1 MKKINI
7 YLLIGLAATLSTSCA
22 DLDTEY
28 LGGAVSTTQKEST
41 LEYNPSMG
49 TASVTGM
56 FTDFAGI
63 FKISSNAHI
72 DFGYPSVMIGL
83 DSQGMDYTSK
93 NSGYN
98 WYSSYNGYSNR
109 STTGWPDNMMWMYNY
124 AQINICNTILPTIP
138 ADTDNN
144 TLKFYRA
151 QALAVRAFDYWT
163 LIQVYQYNYDGY
175 ADAPGVCLL
184 TDENIEEVAEN
195 GAPRATVAEIYD
207 QILKDLNEAV
217 SLLEGNPVTADQIIS
232 DKPKRMVSLA
242 VAYGLRARVYLTMHK
257 YADAANDA
265 QRAIA
270 AFSGRPYSIE
280 EVSKPGFTSMS
291 DASWMWGIAN
301 AETDDWVAN
310 GSIVNFPAMSCTFS
324 HGYCDQGG
332 AWRWASR
339 KLYDMIPATD
349 VRKGWWLD
357 ENRKSANLNAAQQA
371 YIDSFDKGTPNYGAD
386 ATANMMPYT
395 NVKFDS
401 YQSVLSQSINAA
413 DVPMMRVEEMYLILA
428 EGQAMSGNTT
438 GGLETL
444 TNFVKTYRNPEYV
457 TTASTAEAIQEEV
470 WNQRRIELWGEGLSY
485 FDIMRLHK
493 DIDRRGCAFPAA
505 WVYVIK
511 YGEKGNG
518 MLYMIPEEEVSTNK
532 AFTGAGEKDDFHKN
546 NPAITEPNPVA
557 EN

>member
-1 MKKINI
+1 MKKINK
-7 YLLIGLAATLSTSCA
+7 YLLIGVAATTLTTSCA

-28 LGGAVSTTQKEST
+28 LGGYVSTVQKEGT

-63 FKISSNAHI
+63 FKISDAHL

-98 WYSSYNGYSNR
+98 WYASYNGYTDR
-109 STTGWPDNMMWMYNY
+109 KTTGWPDNMMWMYNY
-124 AQINICNTILPTIP
+124 AQIKICNTILPTIP
-138 ADTDNN
+138 ADTEDN

-184 TDENIEEVAEN
+184 TDENEAEVAEN

-207 QILKDLNEAV
+207 QILKDLNEAI
-217 SLLEGNPVTADQIIS
+217 SLLEGNPVNAAQIIS

-265 QRAIA
+265 QAAISNFA
-270 AFSGRPYSIE
+270 GRPYSIE
-280 EVSKPGFTSMS
+280 EVSKPGFTSMA

-310 GSIVNFPAMSCTFS
+310 GSIVNFPAQSCTFS

-332 AWRWASR
+332 AWRWCSK

-349 VRKGWWLD
+349 VRKGWFLD
-357 ENRKSANLNAAQQA
+357 ENRQSVNLNSAQQA
-371 YIDSFDKGTPNYGAD
+371 YIDSFNKAVPNYGED
-386 ATANMMPYT
+386 ATANIMPYT

-401 YQSVLSQSINAA
+401 YQSVLQQSINAS

-438 GGLETL
+438 GGLQTL
-444 TNFVKTYRNPEYV
+444 TDFVKTYRNPEYV
-457 TTASTAEAIQEEV
+457 TTASTAEAIQNEI

-493 DIDRRGCAFPAA
+493 DIDRVGCAFPAA
-505 WVYVIK
+505 WVYQIK
-511 YGEKGNG
+511 YGEEGNG
-518 MLYMIPEEEVSTNK
+518 MLYMIPDEEISSNK
-532 AFTGAGEKDDFHKN
+532 AFTSGATDNFHKN
-546 NPAITEPNPVA
+546 NPVIIQPTPVS

>member
-1 MKKINI
+1 MKKINK
-7 YLLIGLAATLSTSCA
+7 YLLIGVAATTLTTSCA

-28 LGGAVSTTQKEST
+28 LGGYVSTVQKEGT

-63 FKISSNAHI
+63 FKISDAHL

-98 WYSSYNGYSNR
+98 WYASYNGYIDR
-109 STTGWPDNMMWMYNY
+109 KTTGWPDNMMWMYNY
-124 AQINICNTILPTIP
+124 AQIKICNTILPTIP
-138 ADTDNN
+138 ADTEDN

-175 ADAPGVCLL
+175 ADEPGVCLL
-184 TDENIEEVAEN
+184 TDENEVEVAEN

-207 QILKDLNEAV
+207 QILKDLNEAI
-217 SLLEGNPVTADQIIS
+217 SLLEGNPVDAAQIIS

-265 QRAIA
+265 QAAISN
-270 AFSGRPYSIE
+270 FSGRPYSIE
-280 EVSKPGFTSMS
+280 EVSKPGFTSMA

-301 AETDDWVAN
+301 AETDDWVAG
-310 GSIVNFPAMSCTFS
+310 GSIVNFPAMTCTFS

-332 AWRWASR
+332 AWRWCSK

-349 VRKGWWLD
+349 VRKGWFLD
-357 ENRKSANLNAAQQA
+357 ENRQSVNLNSAQQA
-371 YIDSFDKGTPNYGAD
+371 YIDSFNKAVPNYSED
-386 ATANMMPYT
+386 ATANIMPYT

-401 YQSVLSQSINAA
+401 YQGVLRQSINAS

-428 EGQAMSGNTT
+428 EGQAMSGNPT
-438 GGLETL
+438 GGLQTL
-444 TNFVKTYRNPEYV
+444 TDFVTTYRNPEYS
-457 TTASTAEAIQEEV
+457 TTATSAEAIQNEI
-470 WNQRRIELWGEGLSY
+470 WNQRRVELWGEGLSY

-493 DIDRRGCAFPAA
+493 DIDRVGCAFPAA
-505 WVYVIK
+505 WVYQIK
-511 YGEKGNG
+511 YGEEGNG
-518 MLYMIPEEEVSTNK
+518 MLYMIPDEEISSNK
-532 AFTGAGEKDDFHKN
+532 AFTSGATDKFHEN
-546 NPAITEPNPVA
+546 NPVIIQPTPVS